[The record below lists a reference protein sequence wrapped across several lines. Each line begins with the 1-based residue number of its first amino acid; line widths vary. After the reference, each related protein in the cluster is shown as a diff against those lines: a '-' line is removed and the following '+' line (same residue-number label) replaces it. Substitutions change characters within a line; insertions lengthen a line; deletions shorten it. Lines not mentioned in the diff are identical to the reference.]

1 MMSPPAPKPEMCLE
15 KECEPGT
22 GLNTDTASG
31 EPTAKNAARLGRGFG
46 GRGRAEVGRRWF
58 SASVFT
64 CHHQSIHQPK
74 DPH

>member
-22 GLNTDTASG
+22 CLNTDTASG

-46 GRGRAEVGRRWF
+46 GQVEQR
-58 SASVFT
+58 
-64 CHHQSIHQPK
+64 
-74 DPH
+74 